1 MRCKI
6 WQRLGYLLPES
17 AMDVNS
23 WSLLKISNGIDIP
36 SCYTLDKICILPGRD
51 RRIEVFEMF
60 DLEKQRSM
68 VASCWLCS
76 FAVPRG
82 DLFESQLRSLEEFTN
97 FNPTRDSSLKHVKNQ
112 NHIMKFSSSC
122 ITNLLFSFII
132 RISILRH

>member
-76 FAVPRG
+76 L
-82 DLFESQLRSLEEFTN
+82 LFLGEICLRASLE
-97 FNPTRDSSLKHVKNQ
+97 VWKNLQ
-112 NHIMKFSSSC
+112 TLIQ
-122 ITNLLFSFII
+122 LG
-132 RISILRH
+132 ILH